1 MNSTGGPTS
10 SPGSQA
16 SESAVTH
23 IEARNVLQA
32 FHRALRAIRLYPRE
46 NTMVKSA
53 LVALDGAVASLIAST
68 GQCDVRCVGDYVFV
82 SGIRLRIQL
91 DTYAAI
97 SHVAGRFRH
106 AGIGGILVRG
116 APDGTAWVTLIS
128 ALLVPT
134 PGLQSDERRAH
145 IIAQLERAN
154 VSDFTIEPAVD
165 ELADREEGSAQERT
179 RQTFMQSLSATRQL
193 MMDVRMG
200 RTPALRQAKRAVQGI
215 VDQIMID
222 DTSLIGMTTLRD
234 FDEYTFVHSVNVC
247 ILAVA
252 LGRRIGLSKLQL
264 LDLGLAALMHDIG
277 KSRIPIEI
285 LNKRGQLS
293 EDEYKVLQGHTWRGV
308 LALFAL
314 SGSTARA
321 WRSMTVAYEHHLR
334 LDLSGYP
341 RTVQARELSL
351 FSRIVSIVDGF
362 DAATSTRVYQPNPW
376 SPADVIR
383 GMRDNPRLG
392 LDPVLVRAFTGLMG
406 IYPIGTVVLLDSQE
420 IALVVAASGEGQP
433 PSRPRVRLLFD
444 ARGNPSYEATV
455 LDLAETDSPGHHLR
469 TIVRTEDADRLG
481 IRVSDY
487 LT

>member
-1 MNSTGGPTS
+1 MTATGSNLPSRAART
-10 SPGSQA
+10 
-16 SESAVTH
+16 ESAASKVET
-23 IEARNVLQA
+23 RNLLQA
-32 FHRALRAIRLYPRE
+32 FHRALRAVRLYPRE
-46 NTMVKSA
+46 NTVVKSA
-53 LVALDGAVASLIAST
+53 LAALDRAIVTLIDAT
-68 GQCDVRCVGDYVFV
+68 GQCDIRCVGDYVFV
-82 SGIRLRIQL
+82 SGMRMRIHL

-106 AGIGGILVRG
+106 AGIGGILVTRVPES
-116 APDGTAWVTLIS
+116 AAWVTLMS
-128 ALLVPT
+128 ALLAPA
-134 PGLQSDERRAH
+134 PGLLTDERRAQ
-145 IIAQLERAN
+145 IVEQLERAH
-154 VSDFTIEPAVD
+154 VSDFILEPAVE
-165 ELADREEGSAQERT
+165 ELADREEASAQEVT

-200 RTPALRQAKRAVQGI
+200 RTPALRQAKRAVQSI
-215 VDQIMID
+215 VDQIMVD

-285 LNKRGQLS
+285 LNKRGQLT
-293 EDEYKVLQGHTWRGV
+293 EDEFTILQGHTWRGV

-314 SGSTARA
+314 NGSTSRA

-341 RTVQARELSL
+341 RTAHPRELSL

-362 DAATSTRVYQPNPW
+362 DAATSTRIYQPNPW
-376 SPADVIR
+376 SPSDVIR
-383 GMRDNPRLG
+383 GMRDNKRLG

-406 IYPIGTVVLLDSQE
+406 VYPIGTVVLLDSDE
-420 IALVVAASGEGQP
+420 IALVVAPSCEGKP

-444 ARGNPSYEATV
+444 SRGNPSYDTN
-455 LDLAETDSPGHHLR
+455 LFDLSEMDSSGQPRR